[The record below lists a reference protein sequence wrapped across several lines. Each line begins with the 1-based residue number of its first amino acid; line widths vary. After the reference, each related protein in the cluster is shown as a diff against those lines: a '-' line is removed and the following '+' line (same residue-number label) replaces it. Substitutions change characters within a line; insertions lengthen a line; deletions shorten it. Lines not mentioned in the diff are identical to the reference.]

1 MRTTLT
7 LEDDIAK
14 ELQETARRSGASF
27 KDVVNETLRRGL
39 RRGEKPRARLP
50 RFEVKATACG
60 FRSGIDVRHLNRL
73 SDELEM
79 EDFERK
85 RGAGTRTR

>member
-7 LEDDIAK
+7 LEDDVAK

-27 KDVVNETLRRGL
+27 KEVVNETLRRGL

-50 RFEVKATACG
+50 RFEVRAKACG
-60 FRSGIDVRHLNRL
+60 FRSGIDIRHLNRL

-79 EDFERK
+79 ESFERK
-85 RGAGTRTR
+85 RAAGTRKR